1 MYKSSPPTHFSFYFI
16 HSSQMSIIT
25 RGLFRLADKCRIIF
39 YSLCVSQFFILL
51 LLIFFLEILFIMLFF
66 IYQDEVRRLENP

>member
-1 MYKSSPPTHFSFYFI
+1 
-16 HSSQMSIIT
+16 MSIIT
-25 RGLFRLADKCRIIF
+25 NGLFRLADKRRVKF

>member
-1 MYKSSPPTHFSFYFI
+1 
-16 HSSQMSIIT
+16 MSIIT
-25 RGLFRLADKCRIIF
+25 SGLFHLADKWRVKF